1 MGLLDLVEQHHGIGL
16 TAHLFR
22 QLAALLVTHVSGRR
36 THQTG
41 HRVLLHVLGHVDADH
56 GILVAEHG
64 LGQGLAQL
72 GLADAGGAQEQ
83 EGADGPLGVLQTHTA
98 AADGLGHGGHSLVL
112 THHPL
117 MQSLLQLQQALALVL
132 GETR

>member
-1 MGLLDLVEQHHGIGL
+1 M
-16 TAHLFR
+16 
-22 QLAALLVTHVSGRR
+22 
-36 THQTG
+36 
-41 HRVLLHVLGHVDADH
+41 LLHVFGHIDPDH
-56 GILVAEHG
+56 GVLIPEHG
-64 LGQGLAQL
+64 LGQRLAQL
-72 GLADAGGAQEQ
+72 RLAHAGGAEEQ

-132 GETR
+132 GQAW